1 VSHVFG
7 KGGVGGFLGRTF
19 SLKNLVPEVLTIAGG
34 VLGGPIGAGL
44 GDTAGNLIE
53 GRNIGQAAVGG
64 LEAGALDYA
73 TAGILGLGGSGSLLS
88 GTEVGNALQSVSGG
102 ISGLEGAVGSDITA
116 GLGDVGLG
124 GVASGVG
131 SALGGVGSAASSLGS
146 DISSGFGNL
155 GSSLGITGA
164 GGLTSDISSG
174 WDDLTGSGA
183 ASTALTGSTVSNPTL
198 AQSLVNTPGNV
209 TSAIAGAPSV
219 VQNAGGGTILGNLL
233 GGGGGGTSSVAGA
246 GTGGGSMLGGI
257 LKTAIG
263 AAPLAVDL
271 LRGNQPV
278 SGQAQ
283 IGTSAAQLSA
293 QGTQLQS
300 YLQTGTLPPGAQ
312 ASINQAVA
320 ASQASIRSQ
329 YASMGMSGSSAEAQD
344 LANAQT
350 AGVSQA
356 TTMAQSL
363 LSTGL
368 QESQMS
374 DQLYQDIMNQALQQD
389 NQLSSAIGTFA
400 TAAASAA

>member
-1 VSHVFG
+1 
-7 KGGVGGFLGRTF
+7 
-19 SLKNLVPEVLTIAGG
+19 
-34 VLGGPIGAGL
+34 
-44 GDTAGNLIE
+44 
-53 GRNIGQAAVGG
+53 
-64 LEAGALDYA
+64 
-73 TAGILGLGGSGSLLS
+73 
-88 GTEVGNALQSVSGG
+88 
-102 ISGLEGAVGSDITA
+102 
-116 GLGDVGLG
+116 
-124 GVASGVG
+124 
-131 SALGGVGSAASSLGS
+131 
-146 DISSGFGNL
+146 
-155 GSSLGITGA
+155 
-164 GGLTSDISSG
+164 
-174 WDDLTGSGA
+174 
-183 ASTALTGSTVSNPTL
+183 
-198 AQSLVNTPGNV
+198 
-209 TSAIAGAPSV
+209 
-219 VQNAGGGTILGNLL
+219 
-233 GGGGGGTSSVAGA
+233 
-246 GTGGGSMLGGI
+246 MLGGI